1 MLLGIDVKW
10 WSVVNDDV
18 YSFFSGKIILDVK
31 LVGLYLN
38 VIMEVKFFYGLIM
51 WEISCV
57 VFVRMFVGGF
67 LMIELFW
74 VVWSLFDYL

>member
-51 WEISCV
+51 
-57 VFVRMFVGGF
+57 
-67 LMIELFW
+67 
-74 VVWSLFDYL
+74 